1 MRLEA
6 QNIDS
11 ESSIFA
17 LSLSIIVA
25 KVSYFFFPE
34 KFVFVHFQGEIE
46 WMNENAVVFF
56 PAPGRKKNSFEIEWM
71 NGLWT
76 FPGKKNTEKKN
87 IHWNI
92 THNTKKLCKNGKI
105 GSKITKVI
113 TYFKYN
119 TKNAQISDAKS
130 MLRI

>member
-1 MRLEA
+1 
-6 QNIDS
+6 
-11 ESSIFA
+11 
-17 LSLSIIVA
+17 
-25 KVSYFFFPE
+25 
-34 KFVFVHFQGEIE
+34 
-46 WMNENAVVFF
+46 MNEWPVNFS
-56 PAPGRKKNSFEIEWM
+56 G
-71 NGLWT
+71 
-76 FPGKKNTEKKN
+76 EKK
-87 IHWNI
+87 IQKKKTYTEFV

>member
-1 MRLEA
+1 
-6 QNIDS
+6 
-11 ESSIFA
+11 
-17 LSLSIIVA
+17 
-25 KVSYFFFPE
+25 
-34 KFVFVHFQGEIE
+34 
-46 WMNENAVVFF
+46 MNEWPVNFS
-56 PAPGRKKNSFEIEWM
+56 GEKN
-71 NGLWT
+71 T
-76 FPGKKNTEKKN
+76 GKKKHTPNF
-87 IHWNI
+87 